1 MAPKNHTTKKQKKC
15 YLDLPTYKSTYM
27 IAFLPSYILDKRG
40 ATNAPPLTIIICE
53 LVVFQ
58 IFFLEENTP
67 DEELCKSDNILR

>member
-1 MAPKNHTTKKQKKC
+1 MAPKIHSIKKQKKC

-40 ATNAPPLTIIICE
+40 ATNAPPLTTIICE

-58 IFFLEENTP
+58 KRNLEENIP